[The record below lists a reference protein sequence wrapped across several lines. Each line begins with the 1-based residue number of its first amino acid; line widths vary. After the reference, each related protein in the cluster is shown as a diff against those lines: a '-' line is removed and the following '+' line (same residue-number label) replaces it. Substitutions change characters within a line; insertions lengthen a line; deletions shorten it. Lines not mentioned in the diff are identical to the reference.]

1 MRQGRTGLQLSYC
14 VFVIDNAFNVR
25 HHLRQGVKL
34 LLKKKKRSWVVKDLF
49 LLKCVV
55 AYLRHPNVKETLRK
69 QRLKDD
75 VWMCYLH
82 TMSWICL
89 ALDIVLAPC
98 KVGSSLSI
106 AHRWSLT
113 VLFSKE
119 QNEMNKWCS
128 YSDDKIFKEVNQLSP
143 CHAFSFFFLSP
154 LLSHPL
160 VFYFKP
166 LRMWILNVKVGT
178 DKSSSLPRRTLL
190 LRRLVCG
197 PGFNS
202 ETLWHHTSHIC
213 IILYAAA
220 SSACRNWFSA
230 AALLS
235 LAVLARALKRQ
246 ELKQSVP
253 DGAAALDGMRE
264 LMCCCALRLVNVF

>member
-1 MRQGRTGLQLSYC
+1 MFECAICTQWAESVWPWTLFWLL
-14 VFVIDNAFNVR
+14 AKLA
-25 HHLRQGVKL
+25 HLYR
-34 LLKKKKRSWVVKDLF
+34 
-49 LLKCVV
+49 
-55 AYLRHPNVKETLRK
+55 
-69 QRLKDD
+69 
-75 VWMCYLH
+75 
-82 TMSWICL
+82 
-89 ALDIVLAPC
+89 
-98 KVGSSLSI
+98 
-106 AHRWSLT
+106 SLT
-113 VLFSKE
+113 VEAWRCCFLKNRTRWINNAATQTIRFLK
-119 QNEMNKWCS
+119 KWIS
-128 YSDDKIFKEVNQLSP
+128 SHPVMPFL
-143 CHAFSFFFLSP
+143 FFFLSP

-166 LRMWILNVKVGT
+166 LCMWILNVKVGT

-253 DGAAALDGMRE
+253 DGAAALDRMRE